1 MTEDAVTNPVIEQRA
16 DIEAQTAGLTLCG
29 LLLRTAEDYGDL
41 PAYSDRDG
49 DAAWQTLTWRQF
61 RDQALR
67 LAAGLV
73 RLGLKPGERVALMLP
88 NRMEHVLADQAVL
101 HAGGVPVTFYATLA
115 PDQIRYVAAD
125 CDVRIAVLDGASELA
140 RWQPLLAD
148 LPGLTHV
155 IVRDAAALRADDA
168 HLSWAAFAALSEEA
182 SRAPPATPRAS
193 SSPTAAC
200 SMKPRRPR
208 CPAPP

>member
-115 PDQIRYVAAD
+115 SDQIRYVAAD

-140 RWQPLLAD
+140 RSEPLLAD
-148 LPGLTHV
+148 LPGFIKG
-155 IVRDAAALRADDA
+155 IVRYAAA
-168 HLSWAAFAALSEEA
+168 W
-182 SRAPPATPRAS
+182 PAAS
-193 SSPTAAC
+193 SH
-200 SMKPRRPR
+200 
-208 CPAPP
+208 

>member
-1 MTEDAVTNPVIEQRA
+1 
-16 DIEAQTAGLTLCG
+16 
-29 LLLRTAEDYGDL
+29 
-41 PAYSDRDG
+41 
-49 DAAWQTLTWRQF
+49 
-61 RDQALR
+61 
-67 LAAGLV
+67 
-73 RLGLKPGERVALMLP
+73 MLP
-88 NRMEHVLADQAVL
+88 NRMEHVLGDQAVL

-168 HLSWAAFAALSEEA
+168 HLSCAAFAALSEEA
-182 SRAPPATPRAS
+182 RHSHAAAEVSRRVSAIRPA
-193 SSPTAAC
+193 
-200 SMKPRRPR
+200 
-208 CPAPP
+208 

>member
-1 MTEDAVTNPVIEQRA
+1 MTNPVIEQRA
-16 DIEAQTAGLTLCG
+16 EIEAQTADLTLCG
-29 LLLRTAEDYGDL
+29 LLRQTAEAYGDL

-49 DAAWQTLTWRQF
+49 DAAWQTLTWREF

-73 RLGLKPGERVALMLP
+73 KLGLKPGERVALMLP

-125 CDVRIAVLDGASELA
+125 CDVRIAVLDGESELA
-140 RWQPLLAD
+140 RWEPLLAS
-148 LPGLTHV
+148 LPGLTKV
-155 IVRDAAALRADDA
+155 IVRDAAACPADHA
-168 HLSWAAFAALSEEA
+168 HLS
-182 SRAPPATPRAS
+182 
-193 SSPTAAC
+193 
-200 SMKPRRPR
+200 
-208 CPAPP
+208 

>member
-1 MTEDAVTNPVIEQRA
+1 MTNPVIEQRA
-16 DIEAQTAGLTLCG
+16 DIEAQTSGMTLCG
-29 LLLRTAEDYGDL
+29 LLLQTAEDYGDL

-101 HAGGVPVTFYATLA
+101 HAGGVPVT
-115 PDQIRYVAAD
+115 
-125 CDVRIAVLDGASELA
+125 
-140 RWQPLLAD
+140 W
-148 LPGLTHV
+148 
-155 IVRDAAALRADDA
+155 
-168 HLSWAAFAALSEEA
+168 
-182 SRAPPATPRAS
+182 
-193 SSPTAAC
+193 PTC
-200 SMKPRRPR
+200 RG
-208 CPAPP
+208 

>member
-1 MTEDAVTNPVIEQRA
+1 MTEDAVTNPVIDQRA

-29 LLLRTAEDYGDL
+29 LLLRTAEDYGAL

-73 RLGLKPGERVALMLP
+73 RLGLKPGERVALMRP

-101 HAGGVPVTFYATLA
+101 HAGGVPVTFYAPLA
-115 PDQIRYVAAD
+115 PHQITYVPP
-125 CDVRIAVLDGASELA
+125 ASHPPF
-140 RWQPLLAD
+140 PLL
-148 LPGLTHV
+148 
-155 IVRDAAALRADDA
+155 
-168 HLSWAAFAALSEEA
+168 S
-182 SRAPPATPRAS
+182 PPSA
-193 SSPTAAC
+193 
-200 SMKPRRPR
+200 
-208 CPAPP
+208 